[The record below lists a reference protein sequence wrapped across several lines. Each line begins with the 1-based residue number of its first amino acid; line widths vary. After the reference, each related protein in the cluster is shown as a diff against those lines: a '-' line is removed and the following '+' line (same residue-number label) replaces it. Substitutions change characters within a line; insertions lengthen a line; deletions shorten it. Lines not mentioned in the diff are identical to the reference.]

1 VSVKEFVI
9 YTGLRL
15 LLLASSFAIIAGIWL
30 AVTDELPLLW
40 PILLAFLVSGVAS
53 YFLLN
58 PQRERFARRVEER
71 AARATAAFEQ
81 MKAREDGPEDDD

>member
-1 VSVKEFVI
+1 VLVKEFVV

-15 LLLASSFAIIAGIWL
+15 LLLVSSYAIIAGIWL
-30 AVTDELPLLW
+30 AFGDELPLLW

-71 AARATAAFEQ
+71 AARASAAFEQ
-81 MKAREDGPEDDD
+81 LKAREDDD

>member
-1 VSVKEFVI
+1 LVKEFVI

-15 LLLASSFAIIAGIWL
+15 LLLVGSFAIIAGIWL
-30 AVTDELPLLW
+30 AVADELPVVW
-40 PILLAFLVSGVAS
+40 AVLLAFLVSGVAS

-71 AARATAAFEQ
+71 AERAAAAFEQ
-81 MKAREDGPEDDD
+81 LKAKEDD

>member
-1 VSVKEFVI
+1 MKEFVI

-15 LLLASSFAIIAGIWL
+15 LLLVGSFAIIAGIWL
-30 AVTDELPLLW
+30 AFADELPVVW
-40 PILLAFLVSGVAS
+40 AVLLAFLVSGVAS

-71 AARATAAFEQ
+71 ATRAAAAFEQ
-81 MKAREDGPEDDD
+81 LKAREDGLEDD